1 MQTRIKLKGDIML
14 TIKCA
19 KCKTKLFKYKKIG
32 QGRVLRCWKSKITR
46 LYDGEVEGKSFV
58 CGNCG
63 NTIAEIKDDRLDMNR
78 DAFTYTGNKIRK

>member
-1 MQTRIKLKGDIML
+1 ML

-46 LYDGEVEGKSFV
+46 LYDGELAGKNFL

-63 NTIAEIKDDRLDMNR
+63 NIIAEIKDDCLDMNS
-78 DAFTYTGNKIRK
+78 DAFTYSGTKIRK